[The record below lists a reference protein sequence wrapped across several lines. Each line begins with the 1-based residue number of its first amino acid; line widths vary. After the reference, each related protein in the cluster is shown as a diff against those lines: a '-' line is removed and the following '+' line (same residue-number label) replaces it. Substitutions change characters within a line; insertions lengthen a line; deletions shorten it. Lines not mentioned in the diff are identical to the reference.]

1 MEEVPDA
8 VGYAAL
14 DLSPSAAAGTAG
26 LDQRHAVVGAQATAQ
41 LIEQIERGELGI
53 APVVHGRLVEGV
65 WREGSTL
72 RGV

>member
-1 MEEVPDA
+1 
-8 VGYAAL
+8 
-14 DLSPSAAAGTAG
+14 
-26 LDQRHAVVGAQATAQ
+26 VVGAQATAQ